1 MSVIKKIVSGFL
13 YGIGFGVSA
22 GLIFFFISEKMSESV
37 WNEEIYEKLII
48 VNHTKSSR
56 EGNVVVLGAV
66 LNNGK
71 ESARFIQI
79 KVDLFDESGA
89 FVEQCSETLSGSLK
103 PGKSRN
109 FKVSC
114 GGCKSSPVVEHKS
127 YKVYIVGM

>member
-1 MSVIKKIVSGFL
+1 MSVIKKIVSGIL

-48 VNHTKSSR
+48 ENHTKSSR

-79 KVDLFDESGA
+79 KVDLFDET
-89 FVEQCSETLSGSLK
+89 VLSWNSVQKHFQAL
-103 PGKSRN
+103 
-109 FKVSC
+109 
-114 GGCKSSPVVEHKS
+114 
-127 YKVYIVGM
+127 